1 MLFIL
6 PLSFINTCWTSQD
19 FKISSQ
25 LRPLRRRSAPSP
37 TRCRPDFG
45 LLSSSSDESPPHS
58 RGDVP
63 RLPRPATGR
72 IEGSYKR
79 YSNAISIHFDLWRLI
94 DSFVCWS
101 YQMWRGSR
109 RSVVQVIQPRKS
121 CCNWV
126 VFSSKTEFWFCFMF
140 HFVVVIVCV
149 ACCRCNRA
157 FCLE

>member
-6 PLSFINTCWTSQD
+6 PLSFINTCWTSKD

-25 LRPLRRRSAPSP
+25 LRLLRRRSAPFP
-37 TRCRPDFG
+37 TRRILDFFPLAPMNRRRTVEEIFQDYQARRQG
-45 LLSSSSDESPPHS
+45 VLKALTKGTRTQSLSILISD
-58 RGDVP
+58 V
-63 RLPRPATGR
+63 
-72 IEGSYKR
+72 
-79 YSNAISIHFDLWRLI
+79 WLI
-94 DSFVCWS
+94 FCVLVVH
-101 YQMWRGSR
+101 QMWRGSR

-126 VFSSKTEFWFCFMF
+126 VFSSKTEFWFCFTS